1 MPRSSAYYQPQ
12 PSEDRLLRDALSEL
26 AGQWPT
32 YGYRRLTI
40 MLKRQGLAVNTKRV
54 RRLMHELG
62 IVAEPPQR
70 TCSTAGWPPPARR
83 SCSP

>member
-1 MPRSSAYYQPQ
+1 MTSLYIQYSMQLLCEVLGVPCSSAYYQPQ
-12 PSEDRLLRDALSEL
+12 PSEDRLLRDALIEL

-40 MLKRQGLAVNTKRV
+40 MLKRSGLAVNTKRV

-62 IVAEPPQR
+62 I
-70 TCSTAGWPPPARR
+70 AGV
-83 SCSP
+83 